1 MVVGQRGQDK
11 GVDILFSIHPLTGLA
26 FVWAETMVQGMEGSC
41 CQYRPISWL
50 TPESLNLSC
59 LIPLEAAR
67 LKQAL

>member
-11 GVDILFSIHPLTGLA
+11 RVDVLSSIDPLTGLA

-50 TPESLNLSC
+50 APRVPE
-59 LIPLEAAR
+59 P
-67 LKQAL
+67 